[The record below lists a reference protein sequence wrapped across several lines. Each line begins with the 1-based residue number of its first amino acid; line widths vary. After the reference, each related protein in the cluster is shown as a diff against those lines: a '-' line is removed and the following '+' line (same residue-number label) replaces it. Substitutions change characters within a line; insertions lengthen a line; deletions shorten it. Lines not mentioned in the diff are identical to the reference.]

1 MGRAGRQRV
10 VEVVVCQAGAAK
22 CTKACT
28 SDVRRRHA
36 ACCMLQAVGGSPL
49 RTVDPHCVHVAQAQV
64 QAVAGEGAGQVH
76 LPSGKKIGR
85 KITPQVC
92 S

>member
-1 MGRAGRQRV
+1 
-10 VEVVVCQAGAAK
+10 
-22 CTKACT
+22 
-28 SDVRRRHA
+28 
-36 ACCMLQAVGGSPL
+36 MLQAVGGSPL

-64 QAVAGEGAGQVH
+64 QAVASEGAGQVH
-76 LPSGKKIGR
+76 LPGGKKIGT